1 MFGHLGPKCLLD
13 NSVKDTLVL
22 VPKCPHWLTDVSRTG
37 RFPDKTF
44 PARHFP
50 DTLDVSRTHLV
61 RESSFWKRA
70 FIVTSA
76 NNILSLIQLW
86 ELSVFTVNFNTLS
99 EITAA

>member
-1 MFGHLGPKCLLD
+1 VSFGQFGKRHFGTGAEMSALAY
-13 NSVKDTLVL
+13 
-22 VPKCPHWLTDVSRTG
+22 G

-44 PARHFP
+44 PARRFP

-76 NNILSLIQLW
+76 NNILSLIQLC
-86 ELSVFTVNFNTLS
+86 EHSVFTVNFNTLS